1 MTEMIDAEIETL
13 VIGVRADIAGFT
25 KDIGAM
31 QNLLDGPLASGMTR
45 AGSLLSST
53 LSQAIRRGSLDF
65 EDLRRVALSVI
76 ADIADAALN
85 SGLSALLGGGNKGLL
100 GLGTSVLG
108 SLLGAPGRAAGG
120 PVTGGR
126 AYRVGEQGPELF
138 VPSGS
143 GRIEPNG
150 GDGTTNI
157 KLTINISDNGQGSA
171 PEQMR
176 RSSRQVARAMRNAL
190 AYRMD

>member
-1 MTEMIDAEIETL
+1 
-13 VIGVRADIAGFT
+13 
-25 KDIGAM
+25 
-31 QNLLDGPLASGMTR
+31 
-45 AGSLLSST
+45 
-53 LSQAIRRGSLDF
+53 
-65 EDLRRVALSVI
+65 
-76 ADIADAALN
+76 
-85 SGLSALLGGGNKGLL
+85 
-100 GLGTSVLG
+100 VLG
-108 SLLGAPGRAAGG
+108 SLLGAPGRATGG